1 MSTSDHF
8 ATGAS
13 VTWTSET
20 VVSKLYETVDTT
32 QRFDGQRLE
41 QWLSVLRRR
50 TGDEVFAALI
60 GVFGSVDRPQSRYL
74 DQEYAGKLLL
84 ALKPPCS
91 SDVAAT
97 IKQILPTWDYSIE
110 QLPWYF
116 EAVVGREVV
125 LRALDTL
132 RQCSSEEEQRAIETF
147 RYWLR
152 RTHADGTATSTP

>member
-1 MSTSDHF
+1 
-8 ATGAS
+8 

-20 VVSKLYETVDTT
+20 VVSKLYEAVDTT
-32 QRFDGQRLE
+32 QRFDRQRLE

-110 QLPWYF
+110 QLPRYF

-125 LRALDTL
+125 QRALDTL
-132 RQCSSEEEQRAIETF
+132 RSQCSSEEGQRAIKTF

-152 RTHADGTATSTP
+152 LPARQVRKHKWIFPR

>member
-1 MSTSDHF
+1 
-8 ATGAS
+8 

-60 GVFGSVDRPQSRYL
+60 GVFGGVDRPQSRYL